1 MSKSAAA
8 NRKAAI
14 IKKVQGFYAGID
26 GHGWD
31 HVKRVYRTALWLTHQ
46 VGGSEEIV
54 EAASLLHDIA
64 RSKEEKGQCSCHAQ
78 EGASM
83 AKPILISLGYSHQEV
98 KKIAYAIASHRFS
111 KGIVPTTLEAQ
122 VLQDADRLDALGAIA
137 IARVLHYNGYHGLP
151 IYDETVPPE
160 ASYHGQKTTAINHFY
175 EKILKITP
183 ESFHT
188 PPARKAA
195 RKRYRFIIVF
205 LERFSREWAGLDL
218 N

>member
-64 RSKEEKGQCSCHAQ
+64 RSKEEKYDGPRNLDSVLSYTWEQKGGGPSGEFKEEAHAV
-78 EGASM
+78 
-83 AKPILISLGYSHQEV
+83 I
-98 KKIAYAIASHRFS
+98 
-111 KGIVPTTLEAQ
+111 
-122 VLQDADRLDALGAIA
+122 
-137 IARVLHYNGYHGLP
+137 
-151 IYDETVPPE
+151 
-160 ASYHGQKTTAINHFY
+160 
-175 EKILKITP
+175 
-183 ESFHT
+183 
-188 PPARKAA
+188 
-195 RKRYRFIIVF
+195 
-205 LERFSREWAGLDL
+205 
-218 N
+218 